1 MKQLNIKLTK
11 EMLNKARDE
20 VNLILFNLKGFGIK
34 EMQLVN
40 NIIEGLKDVKI
51 KVYTN

>member
-34 EMQLVN
+34 EMKIVN
-40 NIIEGLKDVKI
+40 TIVRGLEDVKI
-51 KVYTN
+51 RVCYN

>member
-1 MKQLNIKLTK
+1 MKQFNFKFTK
-11 EMLNKARDE
+11 ETLNKARDDA
-20 VNLILFNLKGFGIK
+20 NLILFNLKGIGIK

-40 NIIEGLKDVKI
+40 KITEGLKDVKI